1 MQRNDAG
8 EAAGS
13 GRDAALKDRNVLFA
27 GLPGKTGRTEA
38 SGQDPRRG
46 LADLNKAGKGDQEEV
61 RDRRRE
67 RIARSPGAGNRF
79 EIRDFRGDAEI
90 KSPLGKSG
98 DFGFSG
104 PGEVPETELVV
115 RLEGRS
121 QPESRNS
128 GESPLRETLSQE
140 LRGALGQDIVRHASM
155 ILKDGGEG
163 LIRLSLKPESLG
175 NVKIRLELSENKIAG
190 RIIVENSDA
199 LRAFERELPVLEAAF
214 RDSGFDGASLEL
226 AQDGARGE
234 GGQRNRE
241 EARPFYSESLA
252 SSSYDALLEYRAENS
267 GAFIRGETR
276 VNMLA

>member
-1 MQRNDAG
+1 MIELSAQIAQPQEPSRADSPLESLAGRGPGRTKDAKEKDKTENFASLVKNLLENVKNAAPGLAEGQIQPENTGEALKPGKNQGRKSATLTIIPQDKDGLALSKAKTGRSGIFRDETDGNERLFLSKPEETDRNTGLIGSIRHEQETQDLPFPVEEGDFPQNDGIHSLAGLMQRNDAG

-104 PGEVPETELVV
+104 P
-115 RLEGRS
+115 
-121 QPESRNS
+121 
-128 GESPLRETLSQE
+128 
-140 LRGALGQDIVRHASM
+140 
-155 ILKDGGEG
+155 
-163 LIRLSLKPESLG
+163 
-175 NVKIRLELSENKIAG
+175 
-190 RIIVENSDA
+190 
-199 LRAFERELPVLEAAF
+199 
-214 RDSGFDGASLEL
+214 
-226 AQDGARGE
+226 
-234 GGQRNRE
+234 
-241 EARPFYSESLA
+241 
-252 SSSYDALLEYRAENS
+252 
-267 GAFIRGETR
+267 
-276 VNMLA
+276 